1 MLDTPTC
8 GIPEHPTG
16 EFFRAAGGG
25 ASEVEDAAK
34 PPRTFPNKSD
44 ISDGLTGLRRGFQRS
59 VMETLEEYV
68 RSRISAFLEDTGM
81 GPTTF
86 GLKAVGDRNLI
97 SQMEGG
103 RSLTL
108 RMADRVLAFIADHE
122 RGSGGARDPPLRP
135 RYRKPS
141 RERRRTKN
149 STGTP
154 DQPRNE
160 RTRAPTRIL
169 RLPEVMA
176 RTGLSRTTIYEW
188 RVAERFPQAVRLGT
202 RNVGFIESELEA
214 WFRERMAD
222 RPGRRGDRRLLTP
235 SERKRKKR

>member
-1 MLDTPTC
+1 MD
-8 GIPEHPTG
+8 
-16 EFFRAAGGG
+16 
-25 ASEVEDAAK
+25 
-34 PPRTFPNKSD
+34 
-44 ISDGLTGLRRGFQRS
+44 
-59 VMETLEEYV
+59 TLEEYV
-68 RSRISAFLEDTGM
+68 RSRIDAFLEDTGM

-86 GLKAVGDRNLI
+86 GLLAVGDRNLI
-97 SQMEGG
+97 SQMDRG

-108 RMADRVLAFIADHE
+108 RTADRALAFIADHE
-122 RGSGGARDPPLRP
+122 GGSGGARDPPLRP

-141 RERRRTKN
+141 KEPRRTKK
-149 STGTP
+149 SEATR
-154 DQPRNE
+154 DQQKNE

-202 RNVGFIESELEA
+202 RNAGFIESELEA

-235 SERKRKKR
+235 SERKGKER

>member
-1 MLDTPTC
+1 MD
-8 GIPEHPTG
+8 
-16 EFFRAAGGG
+16 
-25 ASEVEDAAK
+25 
-34 PPRTFPNKSD
+34 
-44 ISDGLTGLRRGFQRS
+44 
-59 VMETLEEYV
+59 TLEEYV
-68 RSRISAFLEDTGM
+68 RSRIDAFLEDTGM

-86 GLKAVGDRNLI
+86 SLKAVGDRNLI

-122 RGSGGARDPPLRP
+122 GGSGGARDPPLRP

-141 RERRRTKN
+141 RERKRTKK

-154 DQPRNE
+154 DQPRDE

-188 RVAERFPQAVRLGT
+188 RVAGRFPQAVPLGT
-202 RNVGFIESELEA
+202 RNVGWIESELEA
-214 WFRERMAD
+214 WIRERIA
-222 RPGRRGDRRLLTP
+222 GRRGVAVGAAR
-235 SERKRKKR
+235 